1 MTIAQ
6 FLSPS
11 VSWLKSLRHLLLPHQ
26 CIGCGNDQ
34 LPDNEPLC
42 TACLSDLPRTHFE
55 EFAENTV
62 EKIFHGRLD
71 VHAAT
76 SLFYFTKDH
85 LLQELLHQLKY
96 QGEKTTGIYLGGLL
110 GDALKEQSRFQH
122 IECIVPMPM
131 VRRKEKKRGYNQAD
145 LIAQGMAASMQL
157 PIMNKAVIR
166 TSGVQSQT
174 GLTRML
180 RWENVKDRYVLHQ
193 PDLLKHRHVLL
204 VDDVVTTG
212 ASLESCGLEILRAHP
227 ASLSIATVA
236 LASQ

>member
-6 FLSPS
+6 LLSPS
-11 VSWLKSLRHLLLPHQ
+11 IPWLKSMQHLLLPHQ
-26 CIGCGNDQ
+26 CMGCGNDQ

-42 TACLSDLPRTHFE
+42 TSCLLDLPRTHFE
-55 EFAENTV
+55 RFSENPV

-71 VHAAT
+71 VKAAA

-110 GDALKEQSRFQH
+110 GNALKEQSRFQH
-122 IECIVPMPM
+122 IDCIVPMPM

-145 LIAQGMAASMQL
+145 LIAQGMAVSMQM

-174 GLTRML
+174 GLSRML
-180 RWENVKDRYVLHQ
+180 RWENVKDRYVLNQ
-193 PDLLKHRHVLL
+193 PEALQHRHVLL

-212 ASLESCGLEILRAHP
+212 ASLESCGLEILRANP
-227 ASLSIATVA
+227 ASLSIATIA